1 MSISPPMEIKGKDP
15 EVNARPQLVYLAD
28 LFKGTLKAC
37 TLATLEIHTD
47 SHIYFGKIQ
56 QTLMSLGI
64 SSSKITPIIITN
76 AFQPQPIGVMPG
88 TVNPF
93 AVLNKQDWA
102 HICINYNDSRFKQRF
117 SVEFKPDE
125 SKGFPVEVE
134 FEVAPDGSMLTEVKA
149 EWSTPLKTVIEDS
162 ARMGVRQLKFATKIV
177 GLAGF
182 EQKTVDKI
190 EVELKAKLK
199 PTLSFFLKTR
209 GLEFLKITF
218 YGEIGL
224 KYADDK
230 AKVFGGGGVLFEI
243 PFDITDVFK

>member
-1 MSISPPMEIKGKDP
+1 MSVSPPMEIKGKDP
-15 EVNARPQLVYLAD
+15 QINARAQLVYLAE
-28 LFKGTLKAC
+28 LFRGTMLSNPLARIQISGTSGYYISQIADALKS
-37 TLATLEIHTD
+37 LQVPLQKIDEITV
-47 SHIYFGKIQ
+47 Q
-56 QTLMSLGI
+56 
-64 SSSKITPIIITN
+64 N
-76 AFQPQPIGVMPG
+76 AFALPSIGFNSTSPLWNTNIEYSATIVIDYGNG
-88 TVNPF
+88 TP
-93 AVLNKQDWA
+93 KT
-102 HICINYNDSRFKQRF
+102 RF
-117 SVEFKPDE
+117 SVQFKSEKDL
-125 SKGFPVEVE
+125 PVEVE

-149 EWSTPLKTVIEDS
+149 EWSTPLKTVISDS

-199 PTLSFFLKTR
+199 PTLSFFLKTQ
-209 GLEFLKITF
+209 GLEYLKITF

-243 PFDITDVFK
+243 PFDVTDILK